1 MEELISIIIPVYK
14 VEEYLNKCINSIRN
28 QTYKNIEI
36 ILVDDGSP
44 DKCGAMCD
52 EYAKTDN
59 RIKVIH
65 KKNEGLSEARNAG
78 IEIAKGKYITFVDS
92 DDYVIDTYISFLY
105 NLIKENDADMSMGK
119 HYIQYPKRTMDTGT
133 GKKYEL
139 NAKEAL
145 EMCLY
150 SNDIDVSAWAKLYK
164 AELFKEIRYPKARV
178 FEDSATIYKLI
189 DKSKKIAFKS
199 EPIYYYVIREN
210 SIINKG
216 FDHRMLDLI
225 KSTEEMT
232 QFTKKKYPE
241 LEKAANRRM
250 MYAYLSTLTQM
261 LRRNHIDAEIEKKL
275 LEYIKAH
282 SREVLKDKRIP
293 KRDRVA
299 LISIKFGT
307 GFYKKMWRVYEKVT
321 GRN

>member
-14 VEEYLNKCINSIRN
+14 VEKYLDKCINSVLN
-28 QTYKNIEI
+28 QTYRNIEI

-52 EYAKTDN
+52 EYEKNDN

-78 IEIAKGKYITFVDS
+78 IDIAKGKYITFVDS

-105 NLIKENDADMSMGK
+105 NLIKAKNADMSMGK
-119 HYIQYPKRTMDTGT
+119 HYIQYPKRTMNTGT
-133 GKKYEL
+133 GKKYDL
-139 NAKEAL
+139 NAKQAL

-164 AELFKEIRYPKARV
+164 AELFKEIRYPKERV

-189 DKSKKIAFKS
+189 DKSKKIAFES
-199 EPIYYYVIREN
+199 VPIYYYVIREN
-210 SIINKG
+210 SIITKD

-232 QFTKKKYPE
+232 QFTKRKYPE
-241 LEKAANRRM
+241 LEKASNRRM

-261 LRRNHIDAEIEKKL
+261 LRRNHIDPEIEKKL
-275 LEYIKAH
+275 LKYIKEH
-282 SREVLKDKRIP
+282 SKEVLKDKHLPI
-293 KRDRVA
+293 RDRIA

-307 GFYKKMWRVYEKVT
+307 KFYKMIWRVYEKVT
-321 GRN
+321 GRT